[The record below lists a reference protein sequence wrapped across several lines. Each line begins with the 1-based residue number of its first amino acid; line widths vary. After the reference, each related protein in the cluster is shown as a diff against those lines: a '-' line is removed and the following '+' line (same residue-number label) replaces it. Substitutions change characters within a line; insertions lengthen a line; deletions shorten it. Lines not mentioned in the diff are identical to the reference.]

1 MNYNTMMRKIEMIL
15 QAVEKRPKRK
25 KAGAKGM
32 MAPREG
38 SPMPSAKGKQGDGEI
53 PMELQLA
60 RYIKKIRDAK
70 TEMKKAMEKNNAR

>member
-38 SPMPSAKGKQGDGEI
+38 SPMPSAKGKPSGEL
-53 PMELQLA
+53 PVELQLA
-60 RYIKKIRDAK
+60 RYVKKIRDAK
-70 TEMKKAMEKNNAR
+70 AEMKKAMEKNNAR